1 MKSTKKKSII
11 LHEDSS
17 VTDLLNLIQ
26 RKQKS
31 LIRLANSEMIVL
43 FWLIGHKLT
52 VHFDSAE
59 RIKIEKTTIPYLA
72 TRLVAKYGSFLSESN
87 LKKMRIFVKLF
98 PELSE
103 VKEVAH
109 FLNWEHVL
117 LLLQIPDWNTRQIF
131 LNDKI
136 NQGLTVKDLRAKIS
150 LRERSKISNLRKRGL
165 IPPFNKIP
173 KNRTRLLQI
182 PLTYELLV
190 RNDKSLKNVFKEPM
204 LSSFRKITQP
214 SNGLAKNKKK
224 TIRDQV
230 LKEIEE
236 EIEKFRRFQNTWLNT
251 HFNFLFWEL
260 GKYINERKLLKGK
273 GANAIIRNMSLLLEG
288 RYGKSFSQKQ
298 LFAAIKYAQQFQNPG
313 IVSRIAHLISW
324 EHILEILPLD
334 EIEAVLFYCRLTA
347 NKGISVKVL
356 RKQIAEGIY
365 QQTPRAKEVE
375 KALLYSLENPMRHTT
390 IVKNRNWTEIGTS
403 FNYRFD
409 DINNSSPV
417 QNIFK
422 NSYFTDFIS
431 T

>member
-224 TIRDQV
+224 T
-230 LKEIEE
+230 K
-236 EIEKFRRFQNTWLNT
+236 
-251 HFNFLFWEL
+251 
-260 GKYINERKLLKGK
+260 
-273 GANAIIRNMSLLLEG
+273 
-288 RYGKSFSQKQ
+288 
-298 LFAAIKYAQQFQNPG
+298 
-313 IVSRIAHLISW
+313 
-324 EHILEILPLD
+324 
-334 EIEAVLFYCRLTA
+334 
-347 NKGISVKVL
+347 KV
-356 RKQIAEGIY
+356 
-365 QQTPRAKEVE
+365 
-375 KALLYSLENPMRHTT
+375 
-390 IVKNRNWTEIGTS
+390 
-403 FNYRFD
+403 
-409 DINNSSPV
+409 
-417 QNIFK
+417 
-422 NSYFTDFIS
+422 
-431 T
+431 